1 MLKFTKMKTETK
13 LSGFAKFAWFVLA
26 YNIIVILW
34 GVFLRASK
42 SGDGCGQHWLT
53 CHGEVIPS
61 APQLK
66 TIIEFSH
73 RITSALDGFIVIG
86 LLIWTIWRWKSGK
99 SEQNSLVLKMAAGS
113 FVFVAIEG
121 LLGAGLVLTG
131 NTAENLTAARPF
143 WMAGHLITTLILL
156 TFLTLT
162 AWFASGGQRFNFN
175 VAPKVKLLL
184 LVGLFGFLLVGMSG
198 SVAALSSMIFP
209 SETLTDG
216 ITKDFSATSNVLLRL
231 RVSHPILSILTGV
244 YLIFLAGWLR
254 KQAENNP
261 SVVRWAN
268 ILSILILIQIGFGAL
283 TLLTLAPILMQLGHL
298 FLADAVWIS
307 FVLLTVN
314 FLAVSNQ
321 TIGEKLYGKYN
332 TFAKFEGNLKLEL
345 LKTKDFQNESKT

>member
-1 MLKFTKMKTETK
+1 MSAKLKLDK
-13 LSGFAKFAWFVLA
+13 FAKYAWFVLA
-26 YNIIVILW
+26 YNVVVILW

-53 CHGEVIPS
+53 CHGEVVPS
-61 APQLK
+61 APELK

-86 LLIWTIWRWKSGK
+86 LLIWAIFRWKSGK
-99 SEQNSLVLKMAAGS
+99 TETDSRVLKTAIAS
-113 FVFVAIEG
+113 FLLVIVEG

-162 AWFASGGQRFNFN
+162 AWFASGGKPFNFKIE
-175 VAPKVKLLL
+175 PKVKLLL
-184 LVGLFGFLLVGMSG
+184 LLGVFGFLLVGMSG
-198 SVAALSSMIFP
+198 SVAALSNMIFP
-209 SETLTDG
+209 SETLSEG
-216 ITKDFSATSNVLLRL
+216 ISKDFSATSNILLRL
-231 RVSHPILSILTGV
+231 RVSHPILSILTSV

-254 KQAENNP
+254 KKAENNET
-261 SVVRWAN
+261 VTRWSN
-268 ILSILILIQIGFGAL
+268 ILSVLILMQIAFGAV

-307 FVLLTVN
+307 FVLLTAS
-314 FLAVSNQ
+314 FLSEQ
-321 TIGEKLYGKYN
+321 K
-332 TFAKFEGNLKLEL
+332 EL
-345 LKTKDFQNESKT
+345 A